1 MKKNY
6 LLLVLACLMTGISG
20 CSKDRDSGQKNQFLH
35 GSYRME
41 ITQTGD
47 VASFRVI
54 TSLNGGNGLNNGIF
68 NESGED
74 LGASYRLSDEEN
86 RRSTYSY
93 HTADDGVMM
102 IFMQL
107 ATCDDPGK
115 SMTTKVKVYFN
126 GKLIDTKERTF
137 KGMDTSPLQVSWSQ
151 IK

>member
-1 MKKNY
+1 MKKIC
-6 LLLVLACLMTGISG
+6 LLLMFACLMTGISG
-20 CSKDRDSGQKNQFLH
+20 CSKDEDNGLKNQFLH

-47 VASFRVI
+47 IASFSVI
-54 TSLNGGNGLNNGIF
+54 TSVNGGNGLNNGIF
-68 NESGED
+68 NEQGED
-74 LGASYRLSDEEN
+74 LGASYRLTNEEN

-93 HTADDGVMM
+93 HTADDGVLM
-102 IFMQL
+102 IFTQL

-115 SMTTKVKVYFN
+115 SMTTKVKVYFK

-137 KGMDTSPLQVSWSQ
+137 KGTDTSPFQVSWSQ